1 MRTKEEAIRAMPD
14 DLVGECWAIR
24 EEHLEAAMIRLSQ
37 GHPAPEAATVSRGR
51 VPALVARAGEVAII
65 PVAGVITPRATAV
78 GWCLGWTSA
87 DGLRAAFDDA
97 MADPTIKGIVFDVF
111 SPGGSVYGVPE
122 VADHIAAARGRKP
135 MVAVANSMAASAAYW
150 IASAADR
157 VLVTPSGEIGS
168 IGVISVH
175 LDRSAAIERQ
185 GYRFTLVTA
194 GRYKAEGNDLGPLQ
208 DEARAFL
215 QRRVNDYYDMFTKA
229 VARNRGTSVAA
240 IQSGYGQGRVV
251 GAREAVTVGLA
262 DGVGTLEDAIN
273 GMAGALT
280 LRAGAL
286 DRFRAVQLLEAEA
299 GISRAGIEARERE
312 RRLHLTELTQ

>member
-1 MRTKEEAIRAMPD
+1 MRTKEEPIRAMPD

-37 GHPAPEAATVSRGR
+37 GHPVPEAAVSRGR
-51 VPALVARAGEVAII
+51 VPALVARTGKVAVI
-65 PVAGVITPRATAV
+65 PVTGVITPRATAV
-78 GWCLGWTSA
+78 GWYLGWTSA
-87 DGLRAAFDDA
+87 EGLRAAFDEA
-97 MADPTIKGIVFDVF
+97 MADPTIEGIVFDVF
-111 SPGGSVYGVPE
+111 SPGGSVYGVAE

-175 LDRSAAIERQ
+175 LDRSAAMERQ

-194 GRYKAEGNDLGPLQ
+194 GRYKAEGHEFAPLQ

-215 QRRVNDYYDMFTKA
+215 QGRVNDYYEMFTKA
-229 VARNRGTSVAA
+229 VARYRATSAVAV
-240 IQSGYGQGRVV
+240 QSGYGQGRVV
-251 GAREAVTVGLA
+251 GAREAVAVGLA
-262 DGVGTLEDAIN
+262 DGVGTIEDAIN
-273 GMAGALT
+273 GMAGALA

-286 DRFRAVQLLEAEA
+286 GRFRAVQLLEVEA
-299 GISRAGIEARERE
+299 GISSVGIEVRERE
-312 RRLHLTELTQ
+312 RRLHLIELTQ